1 MAVCLFPFILLL
13 KSISVFLVKISHLG
27 YYSGIRASILDQP
40 AGFQFSVAPILV
52 RRAYAV
58 IGGGSFVGATLVG
71 F

>member
-1 MAVCLFPFILLL
+1 MILRHIVEL
-13 KSISVFLVKISHLG
+13 SYFFAFLVKISLSG
-27 YYSGIRASILDQP
+27 YYSGIKSSILAQP
-40 AGFQFSVAPILV
+40 ACFPFSVATILV